1 MSRSGSL
8 LFRGSGCFPATRF
21 RSVVAALAGLC
32 VATLVVGCSSG
43 KGTASSTTSAATT
56 SSAASSAAAASSSKA
71 ATSGSSAAAAG
82 PVAAGTLTVFAAAS
96 LKATFTQ
103 IGTIFQTENPGSTV
117 TFNFAG
123 SSDLVTQLTAGA
135 PADVFASADQA
146 NMTKTTTANLVS
158 GTPVNFASNI
168 LTIVTPPGNPSG
180 ITGFADLAEPGLT
193 VVVCA
198 PQVPCGAA
206 TATVETNTGVTLTP
220 VSEEN
225 SVTDVLGKVT
235 SGQVD
240 AGLVYVTDAK
250 NAGDKVTEVT
260 FPEAAVVVNVY
271 PIATLTA
278 ATQPALATKF
288 VDLVVGPEGQQVLAA
303 AGFTPAP

>member
-1 MSRSGSL
+1 MNRPRSKRL
-8 LFRGSGCFPATRF
+8 RG
-21 RSVVAALAGLC
+21 VVAALTGLC

-43 KGTASSTTSAATT
+43 TGTASSTTSAAAT
-56 SSAASSAAAASSSKA
+56 SSAASSSAPASSSKA
-71 ATSGSSAAAAG
+71 ATPGSSSAAASG

-135 PADVFASADQA
+135 PADVFASADTN
-146 NMTKTTTANLVS
+146 NMTKATTANLVS
-158 GTPVNFASNI
+158 GTPVNFATSI
-168 LTIVTPPGNPSG
+168 LTIVTPPGNPAGVTS
-180 ITGFADLAEPGLT
+180 FADLAKPGLN

-198 PQVPCGAA
+198 QQVPCGAA
-206 TATVETNTGVTLTP
+206 TATVEKNTGVTLTP

-235 SGQVD
+235 SGQAD

>member
-1 MSRSGSL
+1 MNRPRSKRL
-8 LFRGSGCFPATRF
+8 RG
-21 RSVVAALAGLC
+21 VVAALTGLC

-43 KGTASSTTSAATT
+43 SSTASSTTNAAAS
-56 SSAASSAAAASSSKA
+56 SSAAGSFGANSGASSSSKA
-71 ATSGSSAAAAG
+71 ATSSSAAASA
-82 PVAAGTLTVFAAAS
+82 PAPAGTLAVFAAAS

-135 PADVFASADQA
+135 PADVFASADTN
-146 NMTKTTTANLVS
+146 NMTKATTANLVS
-158 GTPVNFASNI
+158 GAPANFATNI
-168 LTIVTPPGNPSG
+168 LTIVTPPGNPAGVTS
-180 ITGFADLAEPGLT
+180 FADLAKPGLN

-198 PQVPCGAA
+198 QQVPCGAA
-206 TATVETNTGVTLTP
+206 TATVEKNTGVTLTP

>member
-1 MSRSGSL
+1 MSRSGSVPL
-8 LFRGSGCFPATRF
+8 RGSGRFPATRF
-21 RSVVAALAGLC
+21 RGVVAAVTGLC
-32 VATLVVGCSSG
+32 VATLVVGCSLG
-43 KGTASSTTSAATT
+43 GGTAS
-56 SSAASSAAAASSSKA
+56 SSAASSPAAASSSKA
-71 ATSGSSAAAAG
+71 ATSGSSSVAASE
-82 PVAAGTLTVFAAAS
+82 PMAAGTLTVFAAAS

-103 IGTIFQTENPGSTV
+103 IGTIFQTENPGSMV

-146 NMTKTTTANLVS
+146 NMTKATTANLVS
-158 GTPVNFASNI
+158 GTPENFASNV
-168 LTIVTPPGNPSG
+168 LAIVTPPGNPSG
-180 ITGFADLAEPGLT
+180 ITGFADLAKPGLN

-206 TATVETNTGVTLTP
+206 SAKVDANTGVTLTP

-235 SGQVD
+235 SGQAD
-240 AGLVYVTDAK
+240 AGLAYVTDAK
-250 NAGDKVTEVT
+250 NAGDKVAEVD
-260 FPEAAVVVNVY
+260 FPEAAAVVNVY

-278 ATQPALATKF
+278 STQPELATKF
-288 VDLVVGPEGQQVLAA
+288 VDLVTGPEGQQVLAA
-303 AGFTPAP
+303 AGFKPAP

>member
-1 MSRSGSL
+1 M
-8 LFRGSGCFPATRF
+8 
-21 RSVVAALAGLC
+21 
-32 VATLVVGCSSG
+32 
-43 KGTASSTTSAATT
+43 
-56 SSAASSAAAASSSKA
+56 
-71 ATSGSSAAAAG
+71 
-82 PVAAGTLTVFAAAS
+82 
-96 LKATFTQ
+96 
-103 IGTIFQTENPGSTV
+103 
-117 TFNFAG
+117 TFNCAG
-123 SSDLVTQLTAGA
+123 SSDLVTQLTGGA
-135 PADVFASADQA
+135 PADVFASADIA
-146 NMTKTTTANLVS
+146 NMTKATTANLVA

-180 ITGFADLAEPGLT
+180 LAGFADLAKPGLN

-206 TATVETNTGVTLTP
+206 AATVETNTGVTLTP

-278 ATQPALATKF
+278 ATQAALATKF

>member
-1 MSRSGSL
+1 VS
-8 LFRGSGCFPATRF
+8 
-21 RSVVAALAGLC
+21 
-32 VATLVVGCSSG
+32 
-43 KGTASSTTSAATT
+43 
-56 SSAASSAAAASSSKA
+56 SSAAAPA
-71 ATSGSSAAAAG
+71 APGA
-82 PVAAGTLTVFAAAS
+82 LTVFAAAS
-96 LKATFTQ
+96 LKATFTE

-135 PADVFASADQA
+135 PADVFASADTK
-146 NMTKTTTANLVS
+146 NMNKASTANLVS
-158 GTPVNFASNI
+158 GAPVNFASNI

-180 ITGFADLAEPGLT
+180 ITSFADLAKDGVD

-206 TATVETNTGVTLTP
+206 AATVETNTGVTLTP

-235 SGQVD
+235 SGQAD

-250 NAGDKVTEVT
+250 NAGDKVTEVP
-260 FPEAAVVVNVY
+260 FPEAAAVVNVY

-288 VDLVVGPEGQQVLAA
+288 VDLVTGPEGQQVLAA
-303 AGFTPAP
+303 AGFKPAP

>member
-1 MSRSGSL
+1 VNRPRSKRL
-8 LFRGSGCFPATRF
+8 RG
-21 RSVVAALAGLC
+21 VVAALTGLC

-43 KGTASSTTSAATT
+43 SSTASSTTNAAAS
-56 SSAASSAAAASSSKA
+56 SSAAGSFGANSGASSSSKA
-71 ATSGSSAAAAG
+71 ATSSSAAASA
-82 PVAAGTLTVFAAAS
+82 PAPAGTLTVFAAAS

-135 PADVFASADQA
+135 PADVFASADTN
-146 NMTKTTTANLVS
+146 NMTKATTANLVS
-158 GTPVNFASNI
+158 GTPVNFATSI
-168 LTIVTPPGNPSG
+168 LTIVTPPGNPAGVTS
-180 ITGFADLAEPGLT
+180 FADLAKPGLN

-206 TATVETNTGVTLTP
+206 TATVEKNTGVTLTP

>member
-1 MSRSGSL
+1 M
-8 LFRGSGCFPATRF
+8 
-21 RSVVAALAGLC
+21 
-32 VATLVVGCSSG
+32 
-43 KGTASSTTSAATT
+43 
-56 SSAASSAAAASSSKA
+56 
-71 ATSGSSAAAAG
+71 
-82 PVAAGTLTVFAAAS
+82 AAGTLTVFAAAS

-206 TATVETNTGVTLTP
+206 AAKVEANTGVTLTP

-225 SVTDVLGKVT
+225 SVTDVLGKIT
-235 SGQVD
+235 SGQAD

-250 NAGDKVTEVT
+250 NAGDKVSQVD
-260 FPEAAVVVNVY
+260 FPEAAAVVNVY

-288 VDLVVGPEGQQVLAA
+288 VDLVTGPEGQQVLAV
-303 AGFTPAP
+303 AGFKPAP